1 MASKKKIEKLVPY
14 KQDGFNAV
22 LLIEGILT
30 RNKMLHANT
39 LAFPD
44 DVHPDLDEIWDVS
57 TWGNYIGQFT
67 KLAKL
72 GSNKNMIN

>member
-1 MASKKKIEKLVPY
+1 MEKLVPY

-30 RNKMLHANT
+30 RNKILYVIT

-44 DVHPDLDEIWDVS
+44 DVHPDLDEIWMSLLGETILVNS
-57 TWGNYIGQFT
+57 PNWRNGVVT
-67 KLAKL
+67 KM
-72 GSNKNMIN
+72 MIN